1 MNYGYARNN
10 LQDKHFISGVC
21 IIYFPFPRIS
31 NSQIATIICSARRK
45 QKWEEMQERKRM
57 EAEALRSKQ
66 YLFSIAYPF
75 HMINGTIY
83 RTKERTG
90 DHQVYSAGLR
100 LSSGERL
107 GSETRV

>member
-1 MNYGYARNN
+1 MGQA
-10 LQDKHFISGVC
+10 FISGVC

-66 YLFSIAYPF
+66 FLTSITNPF
-75 HMINGTIY
+75 HMSIIINGTNTNVFFCFFC
-83 RTKERTG
+83 RCFF
-90 DHQVYSAGLR
+90 
-100 LSSGERL
+100 
-107 GSETRV
+107 